1 MKQERKIRRLKMVVV
16 TARVVVMVLRLV
28 QCGVVGVAAYRCRA
42 ACGEEGSSSAAL
54 VSPQ

>member
-1 MKQERKIRRLKMVVV
+1 MKIRRLKMVVV
-16 TARVVVMVLRLV
+16 MVRMVLMVLRLV

>member
-1 MKQERKIRRLKMVVV
+1 MVLVV
-16 TARVVVMVLRLV
+16 MVRMLMVLRLV

>member
-1 MKQERKIRRLKMVVV
+1 MVVSV
-16 TARVVVMVLRLV
+16 VRVVMVLVMVLRLV